1 MTTMRIRNMNKY
13 IPSPVDLSEVELPN
27 DITSLVELIAK
38 NVHDVWAKQRIE
50 EGWTYGEVKDS
61 IKKTTPCL
69 VPYEELPEEEKE
81 YDRKTAM
88 ETLKLVVKL
97 GYKITK

>member
-1 MTTMRIRNMNKY
+1 MTRIRNMNKY
-13 IPSPVDLSEVELPN
+13 IPSPIDLSEVELPN
-27 DITSLVELIAK
+27 DINSLVELIAK
-38 NVHDVWAKQRIE
+38 NVHEVWAKQRIE

-81 YDRKTAM
+81 YERKTAM

-97 GYKITK
+97 GYRITK